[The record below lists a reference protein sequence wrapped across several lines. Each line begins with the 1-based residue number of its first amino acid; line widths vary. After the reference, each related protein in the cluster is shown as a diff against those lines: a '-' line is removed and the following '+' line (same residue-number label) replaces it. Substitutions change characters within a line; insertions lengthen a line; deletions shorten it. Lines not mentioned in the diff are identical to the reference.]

1 VTERNRGGSKAY
13 YLFLDIVDVV
23 ARSPHGL
30 TVREIG
36 RELNLQP
43 ALVAHCIALHFYL
56 ETKHREPMPIPPPN
70 DYRVPGIDDVID
82 HATLESRG
90 WELTRRDGDAPDDN
104 GRLRN

>member
-1 VTERNRGGSKAY
+1 
-13 YLFLDIVDVV
+13 LFLDIVEVV

-43 ALVAHCIALHFYL
+43 ALVAHCIAVHFYL

-70 DYRVPGIDDVID
+70 DYRVPALDDVID
-82 HATLESRG
+82 RATLESRG